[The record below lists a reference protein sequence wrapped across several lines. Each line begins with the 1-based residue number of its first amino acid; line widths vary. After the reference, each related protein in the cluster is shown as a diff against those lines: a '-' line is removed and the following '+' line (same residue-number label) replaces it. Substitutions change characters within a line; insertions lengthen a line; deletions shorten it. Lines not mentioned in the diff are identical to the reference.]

1 MTDSLHVRLW
11 IDGALVV
18 DKDVDLLT
26 ASLLGTEHAHRAVEA
41 AHAGKPYLLEIS
53 DPDRTCWSIP
63 ETRMIG
69 RIGPKVSVRTRRM
82 SCRTRS
88 ITVGS

>member
-53 DPDRTCWSIP
+53 DPDLNDEVIFRAGNDPS
-63 ETRMIG
+63 RMERPMAIVF
-69 RIGPKVSVRTRRM
+69 PSPP
-82 SCRTRS
+82 SNN
-88 ITVGS
+88 